1 MSICQDLNL
10 ALKTLRKLNKIID
23 GPAMLHNDQ
32 GALYTSLVFRK
43 EAQKYGIAQS
53 YSRKGNCWDY
63 SAMETWIGMP
73 KTGCLSHPSF
83 FRVKKIVSPK
93 QAMKEV
99 RAYCRYYNT
108 KRIEAKLGYP
118 TPLKFR

>member
-43 EAQKYGIAQS
+43 EAQKYGIAEWL
-53 YSRKGNCWDY
+53 Y
-63 SAMETWIGMP
+63 
-73 KTGCLSHPSF
+73 HPSF
-83 FRVKKIVSPK
+83 CRDKKILSAK

-108 KRIEAKLGYP
+108 KRIQAKLGYR
-118 TPLKFR
+118 TPLKFREAIA